1 MHASDLVE
9 GADQAATS
17 EFNEALAKQ
26 AHDNPEISGHDSPG
40 SSDEQQQFLE
50 SRNGDAR
57 ASLAFEGLS
66 HMPSQVL

>member
-1 MHASDLVE
+1 MVE
-9 GADQAATS
+9 GAEQAATS

-40 SSDEQQQFLE
+40 SSGEQQQFLE
-50 SRNGDAR
+50 SRSGDAR
-57 ASLAFEGLS
+57 ASLGFEGSS